1 MPNQL
6 DELRDILMLT
16 QMSNADAKRVS
27 SALVSVDEKT
37 RPKILDPKQVAQGLV
52 VGGGTIPPPPP
63 SLPTIS
69 IGNDALPIPPPIP
82 LIPMP
87 EGMAKPPMV
96 VGNVV
101 PVQQVPTTI
110 TITPPKNNQQLE
122 FDLMVEKH
130 KEYEKALTW
139 FEEKFKILEQ
149 QNTIINS
156 KLNELLTRKRKKYA
170 SRNQNLTSS

>member
-1 MPNQL
+1 M

-16 QMSNADAKRVS
+16 QMANADAKRVT

-37 RPKILDPKQVAQGLV
+37 RPKILDPKQVAHGLV
-52 VGGGTIPPPPP
+52 AGGGPIPPPPP
-63 SLPTIS
+63 SLPTLS

-87 EGMAKPPMV
+87 EGIAKPPMV

-101 PVQQVPTTI
+101 PVQQAPTI
-110 TITPPKNNQQLE
+110 ITPSKNDQQLE